1 MRPSYSLKYKLA
13 SLFVLMFCCAH
24 VQAATFYLIR
34 HAEKQTGD
42 DPSLTRE
49 GLDRAQRI
57 ANLLAQADI
66 KKIYST
72 DYRRTQETAKPLAKK
87 ADLSVIIYNPKDLK
101 QFANEIRQSEGNVV
115 IFGHSNTTPQLV
127 RLLSGQAIPDMDES
141 TYHLIYQVITFPESK
156 NNKTAVNVLSSQ

>member
-13 SLFVLMFCCAH
+13 SLFVLMFCCSH

-42 DPSLTRE
+42 DPSLTQAGNE
-49 GLDRAQRI
+49 RAHRI
-57 ANLLAQADI
+57 ANLLAQAHI
-66 KKIYST
+66 KKMYST
-72 DYRRTQETAKPLAKK
+72 DYRRTQQTASPLAHKLAVPITTYNPKNLQQLAKK
-87 ADLSVIIYNPKDLK
+87 L
-101 QFANEIRQSEGNVV
+101 RQSKENVV
-115 IFGHSNTTPQLV
+115 IFCHSNTTPQLV

-156 NNKTAVNVLSSQ
+156 DNKIVVNVLSSQ

>member
-42 DPSLTRE
+42 DPSLTQAGHE
-49 GLDRAQRI
+49 RAHRI
-57 ANLLAQADI
+57 ANLLAQAHI

-72 DYRRTQETAKPLAKK
+72 DYRRTQQTASPLAQKLAVPITTYNPKNLQQLAKK
-87 ADLSVIIYNPKDLK
+87 L
-101 QFANEIRQSEGNVV
+101 RQSKENVV